1 MGNASSETVARSQHR
16 RLVRGDPGSARP
28 ILASTSM
35 EPGTKIQIEQPGY
48 RNHQELTE
56 MTRFGGGGVS
66 CGSPS
71 ISSQLSNVNGVF

>member
-1 MGNASSETVARSQHR
+1 MRAVRRS
-16 RLVRGDPGSARP
+16 PGLSTDGWFVGTQALPRP